1 MDGQTRER
9 DGQKYEQVDRQ
20 TDIQTNG
27 ETDIS
32 IFWIDG
38 QTAREREGQA
48 DVQRQ
53 TETDRDRQRQ
63 TETDRDRQR
72 QTETD
77 RDKDRQTDRSKDES
91 IPL

>member
-1 MDGQTRER
+1 MDRLAEINRWMDRRER
-9 DGQKYEQVDRQ
+9 DGQKYERMYRQ

-48 DVQRQ
+48 DVFF
-53 TETDRDRQRQ
+53 E
-63 TETDRDRQR
+63 
-72 QTETD
+72 
-77 RDKDRQTDRSKDES
+77 
-91 IPL
+91 